1 MIQIPK
7 NVMQIGE
14 INPHTKIY
22 MEDYVHT
29 FLERRKTAEVYLA
42 FGKKEEQ
49 NGILYYMIYGVE
61 KKTDWDR
68 GSLPYFKKYDRLG
81 TVEGPADARVLKP
94 VRGSG
99 ILLDGYFVF
108 YEQNEDMQNY
118 MIAVRE
124 TEELRGNEEKEAV
137 MEAVRTRRGMRQ
149 QSRQDEA
156 EAAGET
162 KVPGV
167 SPAGIRAE
175 ETGDVE
181 EKSAGTVPAGRF
193 RQALR
198 EQRAPLFEK
207 IRMGRRR
214 EQNRE
219 QARRSGREQRQSR
232 LPGRVS
238 LKGNPQKERSGWT
251 IPDLCR
257 AGSLFL
263 LLILVLL
270 GLTSINRYP
279 DMKEIAGLFANAAKS
294 LWGDGGEQAVLAER
308 DGQSALVVE
317 EGSLQEEALVEEAVP
332 DEGTGEEEE
341 LLVAEDGQV
350 VWRIGG
356 EEASSAETPS
366 VSAADAKETVSGE
379 TIQEDPPQGQGGS
392 EEVKVR
398 EGNSQ
403 QQESEPPSDEET
415 SFLETEEG
423 QEGAQEET
431 AQQAISRPVTYVV
444 KKGDSLAQI
453 ARKFY
458 GNTSRLQEICT
469 LNEIEDPDQ
478 IRPGQNI
485 LLP

>member
-61 KKTDWDR
+61 KKTDWER

-81 TVEGPADARVLKP
+81 TIEGPADARVLKP

-108 YEQNEDMQNY
+108 YEQNEDMQTY

-124 TEELRGNEEKEAV
+124 TEELKGNEETEAV
-137 MEAVRTRRGMRQ
+137 MEAVRTRREMHRQRQ
-149 QSRQDEA
+149 QEQTEREQ
-156 EAAGET
+156 
-162 KVPGV
+162 
-167 SPAGIRAE
+167 E
-175 ETGDVE
+175 EG
-181 EKSAGTVPAGRF
+181 KSAAHDPKERNI
-193 RQALR
+193 
-198 EQRAPLFEK
+198 PLSEK
-207 IRMGRRR
+207 IRIGKQKALQKMTWRDRDPAERKRERIQGRSQERNRR
-214 EQNRE
+214 QILRE
-219 QARRSGREQRQSR
+219 RESRKRKAR
-232 LPGRVS
+232 
-238 LKGNPQKERSGWT
+238 WT

-257 AGSLFL
+257 VGSLFL

-270 GLTSINRYP
+270 GLTSLNRYP
-279 DMKEIAGLFANAAKS
+279 DMRAITGLFADAAKS
-294 LWGDGGEQAVLAER
+294 LWGEEGERAVSAEVE
-308 DGQSALVVE
+308 QNPLIVE
-317 EGSLQEEALVEEAVP
+317 ETAAQEEGALVEEAVP
-332 DEGTGEEEE
+332 DEEADEAENFLVARDGQVEWRIGDEEQQSFPTESATVAETISDGEMPEKLWDGETNPEETEPSSGEEETSSR
-341 LLVAEDGQV
+341 EDDGDQN
-350 VWRIGG
+350 
-356 EEASSAETPS
+356 ET
-366 VSAADAKETVSGE
+366 D
-379 TIQEDPPQGQGGS
+379 Q
-392 EEVKVR
+392 
-398 EGNSQ
+398 N
-403 QQESEPPSDEET
+403 
-415 SFLETEEG
+415 
-423 QEGAQEET
+423 ET
-431 AQQAISRPVTYVV
+431 ARQAIARPVTYVV

-458 GNTSRLQEICT
+458 GNTSKIQEICA
-469 LNEIEDPDQ
+469 LNGIEDPDQ